1 MLKPPAVPH
10 IFVVKLR
17 KIEQI
22 IKPLSLIC
30 YVVDGEKVFCILKK
44 RIVSVIKISKKGIV
58 VTADTVS
65 DDGLK
70 LNQNVQIDLKYKE
83 IAFNVDGQVKNIN
96 GRIVDIA
103 FVNVDK
109 LTSTVMLF
117 LSMFSENL

>member
-1 MLKPPAVPH
+1 M
-10 IFVVKLR
+10 
-17 KIEQI
+17 
-22 IKPLSLIC
+22 
-30 YVVDGEKVFCILKK
+30 
-44 RIVSVIKISKKGIV
+44 
-58 VTADTVS
+58 S

-96 GRIVDIA
+96 GRIVEIA